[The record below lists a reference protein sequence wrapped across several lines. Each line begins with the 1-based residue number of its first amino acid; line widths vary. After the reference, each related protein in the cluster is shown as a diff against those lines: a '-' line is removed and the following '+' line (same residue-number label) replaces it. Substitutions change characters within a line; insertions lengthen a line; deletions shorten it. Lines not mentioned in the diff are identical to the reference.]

1 MRILSVRGCVL
12 RIHPLFPVL
21 LLFLSVS
28 GAYHFVAA
36 YLIVLLL
43 HESAHLL
50 CAVALHI
57 PVAQIELTPFGGSM
71 QIPFV
76 EALPRRKAF
85 LLSSAGILCNLLVG
99 TAAFILSVRLSILH
113 PFLLYFIQCNL
124 LMLCINL
131 LPVLPLDGGRML
143 LALLSKYF
151 DRSLILHILLTAG
164 RALSASLLLFGIYK
178 ALLGSFR
185 SFPVLLAFYLLYAAA
200 IEEKTGVSRYL
211 ASFMARRIRIEKHKT
226 LPVCALCA
234 AASMPVF
241 MLLPQLHPGAYHIIY
256 IIDEN
261 SLSVIGQ
268 LRENELL
275 SAVLDHAER
284 PLHEI
289 VHSPQ

>member
-1 MRILSVRGCVL
+1 MRILSVHGCVL

-28 GAYHFVAA
+28 GAYYFVAA

-50 CAVALHI
+50 CAVAMHI

-85 LLSSAGILCNLLVG
+85 FLSSAGVLCNLLVG
-99 TAAFILSVRLSILH
+99 TFAFILSIRLSFLH
-113 PFLLYFIQCNL
+113 PLLLYFIQCNL

-143 LALLSKYF
+143 LAILSKYF
-151 DRSLILHILLTAG
+151 DRSRVLHILLASG
-164 RALSASLLLFGIYK
+164 RVLSGILLAFCIFK
-178 ALLGSFR
+178 ALLGSFH
-185 SFPVLLAFYLLYAAA
+185 SSPILLACYLLYAAA

-211 ASFMARRIRIEKHKT
+211 ASFMARRVRIEKHKT
-226 LPVCALCA
+226 LPVYALCA

-241 MLLPQLHPGAYHIIY
+241 MILPHLHPGAYHLLY
-256 IIDEN
+256 VIDES

-268 LRENELL
+268 LQENELL
-275 SAVLDHAER
+275 AAILDHAELSLR
-284 PLHEI
+284 DFFHLKK
-289 VHSPQ
+289 

>member
-1 MRILSVRGCVL
+1 MRILSVHGCVL

-21 LLFLSVS
+21 LLFLSVN
-28 GAYHFVAA
+28 GAYYFVAA
-36 YLIVLLL
+36 YLLVLFL

-50 CAVALHI
+50 CAVAMHI

-85 LLSSAGILCNLLVG
+85 FLSSAGVLCNLLVG
-99 TAAFILSVRLSILH
+99 TFAFIISIRLSFLH
-113 PFLLYFIQCNL
+113 PLLLYFIQCNL

-143 LALLSKYF
+143 LAILAKYF
-151 DRSLILHILLTAG
+151 DRSRILHILLTAG
-164 RALSASLLLFGIYK
+164 RVLSAALLIFGIYN
-178 ALLGSFR
+178 AFLGSFR
-185 SFPVLLAFYLLYAAA
+185 SFPILLAFYLLYAAA
-200 IEEKTGVSRYL
+200 IEEKTGISRYL

-226 LPVCALCA
+226 LPVYALCA
-234 AASMPVF
+234 AASMSVF

-268 LRENELL
+268 LQENELL

-289 VHSPQ
+289 VRHPK